1 MKIIKS
7 LIIAALSLPAIV
19 ASAYAGSV
27 TLSWDPVSDPVV
39 TGYKIH
45 YGTASK
51 AYTVHV
57 DAKNVTTYT
66 VASLTTGQTYF
77 FAATAYA
84 ANGVESAYS
93 NEVSYTVPVP
103 APGNLK
109 IVITITP

>member
-1 MKIIKS
+1 MKKALLFAVLFVGLFAS
-7 LIIAALSLPAIV
+7 AAL
-19 ASAYAGSV
+19 AGSV
-27 TLSWDPVSDPVV
+27 TLAWDPVNDPAV

-66 VASLTTGQTYF
+66 IASLTTGQTYF

-84 ANGVESAYS
+84 ANGIESAYS